1 MARGRRRV
9 RPSAGTHGLGA
20 DPIGE
25 AASADDVDLAALG
38 ECFRRDDGL
47 RVVTVDA
54 TRYHDAGA
62 SDAQQLGCA
71 VAVLVD
77 YLRAL
82 GDLGV
87 DPDTVLGRSEI
98 RVAATADQFATIA
111 SIRALRR
118 LCARVAE
125 VVGASAAPP
134 IHAVTSRA
142 MMTRYDPWVNA
153 LRSTVACFAAGVA
166 GADAVT
172 VLPHDGL
179 RQPTEL
185 GRRIARNTQSI
196 LIAES
201 HLAEVADP
209 AGGSWYVERLTD
221 QLAEAAW
228 TWLQEIEK
236 AGGFRRAVEDGLVA
250 ERIASTAAAR
260 QRDIDTR
267 RAPLTGLSEFP
278 NVAEA
283 PAPQLPDADGGP
295 LAPHRWA
302 EGFEALRSR
311 VERSETPPM
320 VFLATIGPP
329 AAFTPRATF
338 AENFFGIAGLPCT
351 RGPVA
356 GFGASGA
363 RIACICSTDAL
374 YAEHA
379 AEVAAQLEAAGA
391 RAVYLAGKPQAGI
404 DRTIHAGIDARAA
417 LTEVLDLLEIR
428 YA

>member
-1 MARGRRRV
+1 M
-9 RPSAGTHGLGA
+9 
-20 DPIGE
+20 
-25 AASADDVDLAALG
+25 
-38 ECFRRDDGL
+38 
-47 RVVTVDA
+47 
-54 TRYHDAGA
+54 
-62 SDAQQLGCA
+62 
-71 VAVLVD
+71 
-77 YLRAL
+77 
-82 GDLGV
+82 
-87 DPDTVLGRSEI
+87 
-98 RVAATADQFATIA
+98 
-111 SIRALRR
+111 
-118 LCARVAE
+118 
-125 VVGASAAPP
+125 
-134 IHAVTSRA
+134 
-142 MMTRYDPWVNA
+142 
-153 LRSTVACFAAGVA
+153 
-166 GADAVT
+166 T

-228 TWLQEIEK
+228 TWSQEIDK

-267 RAPLTGLSEFP
+267 RAPLTGVSEFP

-283 PAPQLPDADGGP
+283 PAPQLPGTDGP

-311 VERSETPPM
+311 VERSEAPPM

-351 RGPVA
+351 RGPAA
-356 GFGASGA
+356 GFRASGA

-391 RAVYLAGKPQAGI
+391 HAVYLAGKPQAGI
-404 DRTIHAGIDARAA
+404 DRTIHAGMDARAA
-417 LTEVLDLLEIR
+417 LSDVLDLLEIP
-428 YA
+428 